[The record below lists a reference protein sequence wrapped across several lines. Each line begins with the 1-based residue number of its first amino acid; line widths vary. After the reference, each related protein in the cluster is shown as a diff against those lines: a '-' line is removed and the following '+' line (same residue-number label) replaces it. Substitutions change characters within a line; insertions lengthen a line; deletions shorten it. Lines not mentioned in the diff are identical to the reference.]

1 MDTLVGIGKVA
12 AIAIGVIAALMAL
25 GAVLEWLARAMSR
38 RKPPGR
44 MVDIG
49 GRKLHLLTKGDA
61 PGPTVVLEMGAME
74 PSIYWWHIQ
83 DAVAAFARVA
93 TYDRAGFGWSPRS
106 AKPQSMEDR
115 SVDLA
120 KLLSAAGVP
129 GPYVLVGHSF
139 GGPLIRLFARDN
151 MEKAAGLVFIDTPD
165 ETAMFRESYLNY
177 VRKSMR
183 PMLGLMKVLSRIGV
197 LRLFGLLNYAKGLTK
212 EARRALGAMRRPDLF
227 DRARDE
233 FDAILNAPQAL
244 RVAYG
249 QSGHLGN
256 RPVSV
261 VTHGIKF
268 PAPWDVLEQGWDE
281 GQQNLVKLS
290 GNSEFVVAEKSNH
303 MIQADE
309 PELVIAAIRRVWE
322 AARDGKRLSPAFRSA

>member
-1 MDTLVGIGKVA
+1 METLVAVGKVV
-12 AIAIGVIAALMAL
+12 AIAVGVIAAFMVL

-38 RKPPGR
+38 NKPPGR

-49 GRKLHLLTKGDA
+49 GRKLHLLVKGDA
-61 PGPTVVLEMGAME
+61 PGPTVILEMGAME

-83 DAVAAFARVA
+83 NAVAGFARVA
-93 TYDRAGFGWSPRS
+93 TYDRAGFGWSPRTT
-106 AKPQSMEDR
+106 PQSMEDR
-115 SVDLA
+115 AADLA
-120 KLLSAAGVP
+120 KLLTAANVP

-151 MEKAAGLVFIDTPD
+151 VEKAAGLVFIDTPD
-165 ETAMFRESYLNY
+165 ETAMFRESYLSY

-197 LRLFGLLNYAKGLTK
+197 LRLFGFLNHAKGLST
-212 EARRALGAMRRPDLF
+212 EARRALDATRRPDLF
-227 DRARDE
+227 DRAREE
-233 FDAILNAPQAL
+233 FDSILNAPQAL
-244 RVAYG
+244 RVAHG
-249 QSGHLGN
+249 QSGHLGS

-290 GNSEFVVAEKSNH
+290 DNSEFVVAEKSNH

-309 PELVIAAIRRVWE
+309 PDLVIAAIRRVWE
-322 AARDGKRLSPAFRSA
+322 AARDGKRLSQP